1 MWQEKSKSLRLS
13 RYLLV
18 LAMVLWV
25 GALPVMWWLWR
36 IDKGYVIVY
45 LLNFLPIIL
54 IFSAMLKFLA
64 NVAKG
69 DIFCADNVELL
80 RKVSWY
86 CLYSGIFFLLFS
98 FYQPIFIVCA
108 GVVGFYGLLMRV
120 IKNML
125 SEANSIKE
133 ENEYTI

>member
-18 LAMVLWV
+18 LALVLWV

-36 IDKGYVIVY
+36 IDKGYVVVY
-45 LLNFLPIIL
+45 LLNFLPIIF
-54 IFSAMLKFLA
+54 IFRAMLNFLA
-64 NVAKG
+64 NIAKD
-69 DIFCADNVELL
+69 DIFCATNVELL

>member
-13 RYLLV
+13 RYLLI
-18 LAMVLWV
+18 LAMIVWV
-25 GALPVMWWLWR
+25 GALPVMWWLWK
-36 IDKGYVIVY
+36 IAKGYVIVY
-45 LLNFLPIIL
+45 LLNFLPIFL

-64 NVAKG
+64 NIAKG

-86 CLYSGIFFLLFS
+86 CLYSSVFCLVFS
-98 FYQPIFIVCA
+98 LYQPIFIVCS

-120 IKNML
+120 VKNML
-125 SEANSIKE
+125 SEANCIKE